1 MGCSCAG
8 RPAWGREWGA
18 GLDNLWRHTEVM
30 SPLARRLLAF
40 AALVSIAVTGLV
52 TAVTF
57 YFVQQSAAETQMRH
71 LA

>member
-1 MGCSCAG
+1 MSS
-8 RPAWGREWGA
+8 
-18 GLDNLWRHTEVM
+18 LWRHTDVK

-57 YFVQQSAAETQMRH
+57 YFVQ
-71 LA
+71 